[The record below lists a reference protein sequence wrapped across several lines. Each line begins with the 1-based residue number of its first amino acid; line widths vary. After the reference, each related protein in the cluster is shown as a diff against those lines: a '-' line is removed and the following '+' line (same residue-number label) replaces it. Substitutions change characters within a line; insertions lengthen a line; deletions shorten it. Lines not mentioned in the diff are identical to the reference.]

1 MSLVDSVPQNCT
13 RVSDGMYIVQQLP
26 SGLEIF
32 GCLWNFILTCITNN
46 PSSNIFFTTDQYWD
60 AKSNCVKE
68 IDELPVVLLE

>member
-13 RVSDGMYIVQQLP
+13 RVFDGMYIVQQLP

-46 PSSNIFFTTDQYWD
+46 PSLNIFFTRDQYWD
-60 AKSNCVKE
+60 ASIKLRERN
-68 IDELPVVLLE
+68 